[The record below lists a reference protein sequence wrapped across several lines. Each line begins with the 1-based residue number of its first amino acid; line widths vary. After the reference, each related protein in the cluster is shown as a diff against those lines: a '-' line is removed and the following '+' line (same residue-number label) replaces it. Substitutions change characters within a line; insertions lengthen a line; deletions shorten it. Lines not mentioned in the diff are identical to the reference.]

1 MFTRVAYALSGGR
14 SGGQI
19 ARQVE
24 RGAALL
30 GAGRQGSVSRAIA
43 LGLGLLLA
51 AASHGIASACSNPD
65 ALGVSRVVEID
76 TSRGRLYGSITT
88 FPSYEVLRDKEVIL
102 TFDDGP
108 YPGLTQEVLNALDQ
122 ECTLATF
129 FVVGQMAANM
139 PSMVRAVIA
148 RGHTVGTH
156 TMNHPLGV
164 RRMPLEAVKQEI
176 DQGFAAA
183 NKAAPGLIA
192 PFFRFPGLGDNADT
206 LAYLQSKGISTFTVD
221 VISNDSFIRDPE
233 KVVKRT
239 MNILAQR
246 GKGII
251 LMHDIKAS
259 TARGL
264 PLLLSELKRNGY
276 KVVHVRPKAPFT
288 PGKMP
293 VPMIAKKTAPAETE
307 VINSPRSTLSAAP
320 RQTPIIVAPLPIP
333 AQQPVP
339 PVPRPAPVPSE
350 WRTSIFEKQG

>member
-1 MFTRVAYALSGGR
+1 M
-14 SGGQI
+14 I
-19 ARQVE
+19 AR
-24 RGAALL
+24 ASALC
-30 GAGRQGSVSRAIA
+30 
-43 LGLGLLLA
+43 LGLLFVA
-51 AASHGIASACSNPD
+51 ALGGGASACSNPD
-65 ALGVSRVVEID
+65 ALGVGRVVEID

-108 YPGLTQEVLNALDQ
+108 YPGLTQEVLNALDR

-129 FVVGQMAANM
+129 FVVGQMVANM
-139 PSMVRAVIA
+139 PGMVKAITA

-156 TMNHPLGV
+156 TMTHPLGV
-164 RRMPLEAVKQEI
+164 RRLPFEAVRQEI

-183 NKAAPGLIA
+183 NRAAPGMIA
-192 PFFRFPGLGDNADT
+192 PFFRFPGLGDNTDT

-221 VISNDSFIRDPE
+221 IISNDSFIRDPE
-233 KVVKRT
+233 KMVKRT

-276 KVVHVRPKAPFT
+276 KVVHLRPRAPFT
-288 PGKMP
+288 PGKTP
-293 VPMIAKKTAPAETE
+293 VPMIAKKSTPPEAELVT
-307 VINSPRSTLSAAP
+307 VPRSTLSAAP
-320 RQTPIIVAPLPIP
+320 RQTPIAVVPAPLPP

-339 PVPRPAPVPSE
+339 QPVPAVKPSE
-350 WRTSIFEKQG
+350 WRTTIFEKQG

>member
-1 MFTRVAYALSGGR
+1 MV
-14 SGGQI
+14 
-19 ARQVE
+19 
-24 RGAALL
+24 
-30 GAGRQGSVSRAIA
+30 RAMT

-51 AASHGIASACSNPD
+51 AGGAGTALACSNPE

-88 FPSYEVLRDKEVIL
+88 FPSYEVLREKEVIL

-108 YPGLTQEVLNALDQ
+108 YPELTQEVLNALDQ

-139 PSMVRAVIA
+139 PGMVKAVAA

-156 TMNHPLGV
+156 TLTHPLGV
-164 RRMPLEAVKQEI
+164 RRMPFEAVKNEI
-176 DQGFAAA
+176 DRGFAAA
-183 NKAAPGLIA
+183 YRAAPGKIA

-221 VISNDSFIRDPE
+221 IISNDSFIRDPE

-293 VPMIAKKTAPAETE
+293 VPMIAKRSTPAETE
-307 VINSPRSTLSAAP
+307 IINSPRSTLSAAQ
-320 RQTPIIVAPLPIP
+320 RQTPVVEAPLPVPAPVP
-333 AQQPVP
+333 AQQPAP
-339 PVPRPAPVPSE
+339 PVPLPAPAVKPGD
-350 WRTSIFEKQG
+350 WRTTIFDRQG

>member
-1 MFTRVAYALSGGR
+1 MSLGLINRTLALS
-14 SGGQI
+14 
-19 ARQVE
+19 
-24 RGAALL
+24 
-30 GAGRQGSVSRAIA
+30 
-43 LGLGLLLA
+43 LGLFLA
-51 AASHGIASACSNPD
+51 AVWSSVASACSNPQ
-65 ALGVSRVVEID
+65 ALGVSRIAEID

-88 FPSYEVLRDKEVIL
+88 FPSYELLRDKEVIL

-108 YPGLTQEVLNALDQ
+108 YPGLTQEVLNTLDQ

-129 FVVGQMAANM
+129 FVVGQMVANM
-139 PSMVRAVIA
+139 PSMVRAIAA

-156 TMNHPLGV
+156 TMTHPLAV
-164 RRMPLEAVKQEI
+164 RRMPFEVVKNEI

-192 PFFRFPGLGDNADT
+192 PFFRFPGLGDNTDT

-239 MNILAQR
+239 MNILGQR

-276 KVVHVRPKAPFT
+276 KVVHVRPKSPFT
-288 PGKMP
+288 PGKTP
-293 VPMIAKKTAPAETE
+293 VPMIAKKTPPLPETE
-307 VINSPRSTLSAAP
+307 TRNTLSAAQ
-320 RQTPIIVAPLPIP
+320 RQTPVVVAPLPL
-333 AQQPVP
+333 PVP
-339 PVPRPAPVPSE
+339 ATVQPPAPSPVPRPEPALKPNE
-350 WRTSIFEKQG
+350 WRTTIFEKQG